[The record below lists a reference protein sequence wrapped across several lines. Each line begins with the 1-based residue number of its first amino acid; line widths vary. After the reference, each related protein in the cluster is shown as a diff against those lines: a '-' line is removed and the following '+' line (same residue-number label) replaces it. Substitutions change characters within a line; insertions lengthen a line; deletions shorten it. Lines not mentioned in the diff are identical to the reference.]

1 MKDADKI
8 NQFKKNSQRKRRE
21 MSEMETQMIDIDEK
35 DKSPSRK
42 RMKFSREKQPANVKY
57 ESQDQ
62 LRLNITKE
70 STKEV
75 QECPRKESF
84 APEKKVTFDLQ
95 SNNEITNDKARETPD
110 TNMVRRE
117 NNELSNSDAANW
129 FQKGSWKSLVGQT
142 GRISFSVL
150 G

>member
-1 MKDADKI
+1 M
-8 NQFKKNSQRKRRE
+8 Q
-21 MSEMETQMIDIDEK
+21 
-35 DKSPSRK
+35 SPSRK
-42 RMKFSREKQPANVKY
+42 RIKFSREKQTANVIY

-84 APEKKVTFDLQ
+84 TPEKKASFDLQ
-95 SNNEITNDKARETPD
+95 SNSETKNDRDKETPD
-110 TNMVRRE
+110 TNMVKRE